1 MILIVCSSQRSTWDR
16 TYLTGPR
23 QGRIPTLVESD
34 LSQPFDGCCR
44 LRSSL
49 VVQGKIKMTLN
60 DTLLNANM
68 SARMSVTCH
77 LDRQKTMGVRVSL
90 AVAEKVDEHG

>member
-1 MILIVCSSQRSTWDR
+1 
-16 TYLTGPR
+16 
-23 QGRIPTLVESD
+23 
-34 LSQPFDGCCR
+34 
-44 LRSSL
+44 
-49 VVQGKIKMTLN
+49 MTLN